1 MDDFDYFPMNVET
14 REYDDGVDDPE
25 YIVTGC
31 NDDWYDDQF
40 ELGEQD
46 MDFLIRAQRYTEAR
60 GDDNFFCHYYTMY
73 REYFSV
79 NESVRKTIEWL
90 YDDRVAD
97 LLEFQ

>member
-1 MDDFDYFPMNVET
+1 
-14 REYDDGVDDPE
+14 
-25 YIVTGC
+25 
-31 NDDWYDDQF
+31 
-40 ELGEQD
+40 

-73 REYFSV
+73 REHFSV
-79 NESVRKTIEWL
+79 NESVRKTIAWL